1 MFVGTIKRRKIMETM
16 FRIEIEEKGILKRK
30 EEKEREREID
40 SLKVFQEARTI
51 EISN

>member
-1 MFVGTIKRRKIMETM
+1 METI
-16 FRIEIEEKGILKRK
+16 RVQKWDGIEIEEKGILERK